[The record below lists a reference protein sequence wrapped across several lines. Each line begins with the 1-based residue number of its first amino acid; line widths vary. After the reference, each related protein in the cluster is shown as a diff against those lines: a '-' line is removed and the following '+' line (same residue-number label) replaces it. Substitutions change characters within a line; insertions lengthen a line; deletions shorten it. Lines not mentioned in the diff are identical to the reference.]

1 LEKVSNHLVPE
12 PSLRPASLLAKS
24 GIAKVLAGEWEV
36 HLSGVNAVKWWSKY
50 GEKEYKRPPNV
61 FPSTELFGVSNIVH
75 GEGEKHALFR
85 KVLNPVFLTR
95 KTPYNL
101 QKLESYSKL
110 LVSELRKDRSAD
122 FKLLHTR
129 ETTLRFV
136 MAAVGDVLWG
146 IDMKILQ
153 GDPSGISTAFM
164 GIINR
169 VDVLKNIKTVRG
181 ALQKFFTD
189 YHQAALADNTLRD
202 GETVFGAFSNALE
215 AGEISEGEIL
225 DNLCVLCIA
234 GTISFMIAFNVTSIF
249 LTNAMKNL
257 ALYPHVQQR
266 LYEEV
271 KEATKSARFE

>member
-1 LEKVSNHLVPE
+1 MDGIEHSFRLTIPGDYGFFWTCLEKLSHHLVPE

-24 GIAKVLAGEWEV
+24 GIAKVFMGEWEV

-61 FPSTELFGVSNIVH
+61 FPSTELFGVTNIVH
-75 GEGEKHALFR
+75 GEGEKHALYR

-101 QKLESYSKL
+101 EKLESYSKL
-110 LVSELRKDRSAD
+110 LVAELQKDRSAD
-122 FKLLHTR
+122 FKMLNTR

-153 GDPSGISTAFM
+153 GDPSGISSAFL

-169 VDVLKNIKTVRG
+169 VDVLKNIQTVRN
-181 ALQKFFTD
+181 ALQTFFAD
-189 YHQAALADNTLRD
+189 YHRAAVEDNTLRD
-202 GETVFGAFSNALE
+202 AETVFGAFSIALE
-215 AGEISEGEIL
+215 AGEISDGEIL
-225 DNLCVLCIA
+225 DNLSVLCIA
-234 GTISFMIAFNVTSIF
+234 GTLN
-249 LTNAMKNL
+249 
-257 ALYPHVQQR
+257 
-266 LYEEV
+266 
-271 KEATKSARFE
+271 